1 MTPEELVSRLA
12 PVRVPADFARFGL
25 QDALAAVALGLLA
38 GVVLSVLLRA
48 LTAPRTRTVED
59 VRARIAAMTHLPP
72 QVRMAALAGLLR
84 DMGGTVPSAMSN
96 ALYDPNA
103 TTDPAPLE
111 EAVLAA
117 ARRARR

>member
-25 QDALAAVALGLLA
+25 QDPLAAVALGLLA

-72 QVRMAALAGLLR
+72 QERMVALAGLLR

>member
-25 QDALAAVALGLLA
+25 QDALAAVALGLLV

-48 LTAPRTRTVED
+48 LTAPRARTVAD
-59 VRARIAAMTHLPP
+59 VRARIAALTHLPP
-72 QVRMAALAGLLR
+72 QARVAGLAGLLR
-84 DMGGTVPSAMSN
+84 DMDETVPSEMSN

-117 ARRARR
+117 ARRARP

>member
-25 QDALAAVALGLLA
+25 QDALVAVALGLLA

-48 LTAPRTRTVED
+48 LTAPRARTVED
-59 VRARIAAMTHLPP
+59 VRARIADLTHLPP
-72 QVRMAALAGLLR
+72 QARVAGLAGLLR

>member
-48 LTAPRTRTVED
+48 LTAPRARTVAD

-72 QVRMAALAGLLR
+72 QARMVALAGLLR

>member
-48 LTAPRTRTVED
+48 LTAPRAGTVED
-59 VRARIAAMTHLPP
+59 VRARISALTHLPP
-72 QVRMAALAGLLR
+72 QERMVALAGLLR

>member
-25 QDALAAVALGLLA
+25 QDALVAVALGLLA

-59 VRARIAAMTHLPP
+59 VRARSAAMTHLPP
-72 QVRMAALAGLLR
+72 QERMVALAGLLR